1 MDDLEKLMTILNTSH
16 KTNHRIFQIIHSAK
30 YLSSINPFLQII
42 QALKLLVRYSQQI
55 KFRPP
60 TSSKDLCLFCV
71 ILLLRLFLILLCD
84 LIKGQCYMYGFQPT
98 YTTLSQKLSES
109 ANNNRPCHIGL
120 LSL

>member
-16 KTNHRIFQIIHSAK
+16 KTNQRIFQIIHSTK

-42 QALKLLVRYSQQI
+42 QALTVHKLLVRYSQKI

-84 LIKGQCYMYGFQPT
+84 LIKGQCYMYGFQP
-98 YTTLSQKLSES
+98 
-109 ANNNRPCHIGL
+109 
-120 LSL
+120 